1 MKKEFVVFMPICLIL
16 LLVVGPSLHLFNDR
30 YLYAKSNRDNSRVS
44 QLQRIGTTNILDPPE
59 DISIILPD
67 HNNSTLDSQFD
78 EQFIILGNNLGTR
91 QSLAISNP
99 DYELDTA
106 NSTFVTGEKF
116 VIDSSSDADIM
127 YSKAAVKLV
136 PITSHFPPPHTAISD
151 LSDVDPESDIQF
163 GAPIN
168 LGNYT
173 GSSGNFVMPH
183 TASSGYY
190 LLYVYL
196 YYPTYNLTAAYNV
209 VVQLKGESATKS

>member
-1 MKKEFVVFMPICLIL
+1 MPMCLIL

-30 YLYAKSNRDNSRVS
+30 YLYAKSSRDNSRVS
-44 QLQRIGTTNILDPPE
+44 QLQRLGTTNILDPPD
-59 DISIILPD
+59 DISIILSD
-67 HNNSTLDSQFD
+67 HNNSTLDDQFD

-91 QSLAISNP
+91 QNLAVSNP
-99 DYELDTA
+99 DYELSTA

-116 VIDSSSDADIM
+116 IIDSSTDADIM

-136 PITSHFPPPHTAISD
+136 PITSAFPPPHTDVA
-151 LSDVDPESDIQF
+151 DVDPESDIQF
-163 GAPIN
+163 GTPIN

-173 GSSGNFVMPH
+173 GGFGNFVMPH

-196 YYPTYNLTAAYNV
+196 YYPTYNLTAVYNV
-209 VVQLKGESATKS
+209 VVQLKGGSATKS